1 MGSRNRSIRFKIFL
15 LLLLPLLMLSAM
27 WGFALKLTV
36 GDGLVL
42 LRSKT
47 LYDTI
52 GTTSTDL
59 GTQIQAERA
68 LTAGVLSSGRT
79 TSAAL
84 TAQQAKTT
92 AAADKFKK
100 SAEDEAAHD
109 AMSEELTAPLE
120 SLLSSLER
128 LPTIREGV
136 SLGSSDRLTTIT
148 AYNSIMDDLF
158 ALYERLV
165 SVPDLATYQQAS
177 AMQAMGNAHEMITRE
192 DALVRG
198 ALASGTMTAAEQ
210 NAFSEWVATR
220 RFLYGKNRPVL
231 SGEMRAPYEQVLTSP
246 LFDRFTAL
254 ENQIINQVRSGGP
267 LPADAEKWSP
277 TVDQLILRLDSARVK
292 ASDALSVSA
301 TSVATGVMLRI
312 LIAGGL
318 GLVVIIVTIVF
329 SVRFG
334 RRLAR
339 DLAGLRDA
347 ALELAVVRLPQVV
360 EKLRRGE
367 EVDVEAEA
375 PAIKATGS
383 NEVEDVARAFTSVQR
398 TAVEAAVGQAALR
411 RGVSHVF
418 LNLARRNQT
427 LLHRQLTLLDTMQ
440 RRAEDPESLEDLF
453 RLDHLTTRMRRH
465 AESLIILSGSA
476 PGRSWRKPVPLIDV
490 VRAAISEVEDYTR
503 VAMAPMPDAAIAG
516 ATVADVVHLIAEL
529 LENATI
535 FSPPQTK
542 VAVRGEIVANGLAV
556 EIEDRGLGLMPE
568 EYDEINARLSDPPE
582 FDLADSDRL
591 GLFVVGQLAARHEIR
606 VVLRG
611 SPFGGTT
618 AIVLIPRTLMT
629 DKGSRAALA
638 GPAPAAST
646 RSPRRPPAATT
657 PTSRSATRSRP
668 TSGWEAP
675 LPPATPGESARS
687 PGRSPGTHRTTL
699 PAGFPCR
706 CPAAFRWRSRAAF
719 RWRFRAAFPGRL
731 PGRFPGRRRTAR
743 NVRARPSRPRS
754 SRRPPSGARPRPPPH
769 SPLRRPSRRPPRR
782 PPRRRPPPRARRR
795 TAWHSGRA
803 NSGPGAPS
811 PTEPTPACRA
821 GFARPTSL
829 RSFAP
834 SPRRRRRRRRRCPPR
849 PSRSGR
855 RRRPGRCS
863 APSSTARGAAGRTP
877 ISRVGP
883 HPATT
888 YITRTVRRVTN
899 DRQSDVDRRTELAA
913 RRSHQQGRRRAPG
926 GDPLHRRPRRWGLPG
941 AEPGGRGAPVRG
953 RGRVPE
959 PGAGRG
965 AALRRGRGQ
974 ADHRG
979 DGGRV
984 PVRDGRRPGHL
995 PRRPGRLR
1003 RRRRAHRVRDGDAG
1017 QAGGPAHL
1025 HQPAADLSM
1034 RWAAT

>member
-1 MGSRNRSIRFKIFL
+1 
-15 LLLLPLLMLSAM
+15 M

-42 LRSKT
+42 LRSKA

-52 GTTSTDL
+52 GVSSTDL

-68 LTAGVLSSGRT
+68 LTAGVLSSGQT

-92 AAADKFKK
+92 AAADRFKK
-100 SAEDEAAHD
+100 SADDEATRD
-109 AMSEELTAPLE
+109 AMSDELMAPLE

-136 SLGSSDRLTTIT
+136 SLGRSDRLTAIT
-148 AYNSIMDDLF
+148 AYNAIMDDLF

-165 SVPDLATYQQAS
+165 SVPDLATFQQAS
-177 AMQAMGNAHEMITRE
+177 AMQGMGNAHEMITRE

-198 ALASGTMTAAEQ
+198 ALASGTMTSDEQ

-254 ENQIINQVRSGGP
+254 ENQIVNQVRSGGP

-277 TVDQLILRLDSARVK
+277 TIDQLILRLDSARVK

-301 TSVATGVMLRI
+301 TSVATGIMLRI

-318 GLVVIIVTIVF
+318 GLVVIIATIVF

-347 ALELAVVRLPQVV
+347 ARELADVRLPQVV

-367 EVDVEAEA
+367 DVDVEAEA
-375 PAIKATGS
+375 PPIKATGS
-383 NEVEDVARAFTSVQR
+383 NEVEDVAHAFSSVQR

-411 RGVSHVF
+411 RGVSQVF
-418 LNLARRNQT
+418 LNLARRKQT

-503 VAMAPMPDAAIAG
+503 VSMAPMPNAAIAG

-529 LENATI
+529 VENATI

-542 VAVRGEIVANGLAV
+542 VAVRGEVVANGLAV
-556 EIEDRGLGLMPE
+556 EIEDRGLGLTPE
-568 EYDEINARLSDPPE
+568 EYDEINARLADPPE

-591 GLFVVGQLAARHEIR
+591 GLFVVGQLAARHEIG

-611 SPFGGTT
+611 SPYGGTT
-618 AIVLIPRTLMT
+618 AIVLIPRALMT
-629 DKGSRAALA
+629 EEGSPAALA
-638 GPAPAAST
+638 GPAPRGAHAKPALAAGGNDTDISLSDT
-646 RSPRRPPAATT
+646 LQADLGLGGPAPAGEPREVRTLAGELAGDAPGGAPGSVPGVSDGVPGEFPWETEGLEERTGASEPSPFFTPAAQRTEAV
-657 PTSRSATRSRP
+657 PSATRDDLSSRSLG
-668 TSGWEAP
+668 SGLENPRPAAAP
-675 LPPATPGESARS
+675 SASPSPAPSAPPSSEPATAAAGVAANGLAQRTSKQRARGPVS
-687 PGRSPGTHRTTL
+687 NGTH
-699 PAGFPCR
+699 AG
-706 CPAAFRWRSRAAF
+706 
-719 RWRFRAAFPGRL
+719 
-731 PGRFPGRRRTAR
+731 
-743 NVRARPSRPRS
+743 
-754 SRRPPSGARPRPPPH
+754 
-769 SPLRRPSRRPPRR
+769 
-782 PPRRRPPPRARRR
+782 
-795 TAWHSGRA
+795 
-803 NSGPGAPS
+803 
-811 PTEPTPACRA
+811 
-821 GFARPTSL
+821 
-829 RSFAP
+829 
-834 SPRRRRRRRRRCPPR
+834 
-849 PSRSGR
+849 
-855 RRRPGRCS
+855 
-863 APSSTARGAAGRTP
+863 
-877 ISRVGP
+877 
-883 HPATT
+883 
-888 YITRTVRRVTN
+888 
-899 DRQSDVDRRTELAA
+899 
-913 RRSHQQGRRRAPG
+913 
-926 GDPLHRRPRRWGLPG
+926 
-941 AEPGGRGAPVRG
+941 
-953 RGRVPE
+953 
-959 PGAGRG
+959 
-965 AALRRGRGQ
+965 
-974 ADHRG
+974 
-979 DGGRV
+979 
-984 PVRDGRRPGHL
+984 L
-995 PRRPGRLR
+995 PRRVRQANIAPQLRAQETGPQTPPLSAPPVEERSPEEARAMFSAFQRGALRGREDSDQPGG
-1003 RRRRAHRVRDGDAG
+1003 AAPGDHVHNTHG
-1017 QAGGPAHL
+1017 EKG
-1025 HQPAADLSM
+1025 DE
-1034 RWAAT
+1034 

>member
-1 MGSRNRSIRFKIFL
+1 
-15 LLLLPLLMLSAM
+15 M

-68 LTAGVLSSGRT
+68 LTAGVLSSGQN

-100 SAEDEAAHD
+100 SADDDAARD
-109 AMSEELTAPLE
+109 AMSDDLVAPLE

-128 LPTIREGV
+128 LPSIREGV
-136 SLGSSDRLTTIT
+136 SLGRSDRLTAIT
-148 AYNSIMDDLF
+148 AYNAIMDDLF

-165 SVPDLATYQQAS
+165 SVPDLTTFQQAS
-177 AMQAMGNAHEMITRE
+177 AMQGMGNAHEMITRE

-198 ALASGTMTAAEQ
+198 ALASGTMTADEQ
-210 NAFSEWVATR
+210 NAFSEWVTTR

-254 ENQIINQVRSGGP
+254 ENQVVNQVRAGGP

-277 TVDQLILRLDSARVK
+277 TTDQLILRLDSARVK

-301 TSVATGVMLRI
+301 TSVATGIMLRI
-312 LIAGGL
+312 LVAGGL
-318 GLVVIIVTIVF
+318 GLVVIIATIVF

-347 ALELAVVRLPQVV
+347 ALELADVRLPQVV

-367 EVDVEAEA
+367 DVDVEAEA
-375 PAIKATGS
+375 PPIKATGS
-383 NEVEDVARAFTSVQR
+383 NEVEDVAHAFSSVQR

-411 RGVSHVF
+411 RGVSQVF
-418 LNLARRNQT
+418 LNLARRKQT

-503 VAMAPMPDAAIAG
+503 VSMAPMPNAAIVG

-529 LENATI
+529 VENATI

-542 VAVRGEIVANGLAV
+542 VEVRGEVVANGLAV
-556 EIEDRGLGLMPE
+556 EIEDRGLGLMPD
-568 EYDEINARLSDPPE
+568 EYDEINARLADPPE

-591 GLFVVGQLAARHEIR
+591 GLFVVGQLAARHEIG

-611 SPFGGTT
+611 SPYGGTT
-618 AIVLIPRTLMT
+618 AIVLIPRILVVEE
-629 DKGSRAALA
+629 GSPAALA
-638 GPAPAAST
+638 GPAARGAHAKPSLAAGGNDTDISLSDTLQADLGLGGLAPAGEPREIRTLAGEVARDVPDGVYGGVPVSAPREVRGEVSREVRGEVSREVRGEVSRETRGEVPGETEDREERAGASEPSPFFTPAALRT
-646 RSPRRPPAATT
+646 EAVP
-657 PTSRSATRSRP
+657 SATRDDLSSRHLG
-668 TSGWEAP
+668 SGFD
-675 LPPATPGESARS
+675 S
-687 PGRSPGTHRTTL
+687 PR
-699 PAGFPCR
+699 
-706 CPAAFRWRSRAAF
+706 PAAA
-719 RWRFRAAFPGRL
+719 
-731 PGRFPGRRRTAR
+731 
-743 NVRARPSRPRS
+743 PS
-754 SRRPPSGARPRPPPH
+754 A
-769 SPLRRPSRRPPRR
+769 
-782 PPRRRPPPRARRR
+782 
-795 TAWHSGRA
+795 
-803 NSGPGAPS
+803 APS
-811 PTEPTPACRA
+811 PV
-821 GFARPTSL
+821 
-829 RSFAP
+829 
-834 SPRRRRRRRRRCPPR
+834 
-849 PSRSGR
+849 
-855 RRRPGRCS
+855 
-863 APSSTARGAAGRTP
+863 PSSEPATASAGVAANGLAQRTSKQRARGPVSNGTHAG
-877 ISRVGP
+877 
-883 HPATT
+883 
-888 YITRTVRRVTN
+888 
-899 DRQSDVDRRTELAA
+899 
-913 RRSHQQGRRRAPG
+913 
-926 GDPLHRRPRRWGLPG
+926 
-941 AEPGGRGAPVRG
+941 
-953 RGRVPE
+953 
-959 PGAGRG
+959 
-965 AALRRGRGQ
+965 
-974 ADHRG
+974 
-979 DGGRV
+979 
-984 PVRDGRRPGHL
+984 L
-995 PRRPGRLR
+995 PRRVRQANIAPQLRTQSPEAAPQTPPLSAPTVEERSPEEARAMFSAFQRGALRGREDSDQPGGAAPGDH
-1003 RRRRAHRVRDGDAG
+1003 AHNTHGEKGDE
-1017 QAGGPAHL
+1017 
-1025 HQPAADLSM
+1025 
-1034 RWAAT
+1034 

>member
-52 GTTSTDL
+52 GVASTDL
-59 GTQIQAERA
+59 GTQIQVERA
-68 LTAGVLSSGRT
+68 LTAGVLSSGQT
-79 TSAAL
+79 TSAGL

-100 SAEDEAAHD
+100 SADDEAARD
-109 AMSEELTAPLE
+109 AMSDELLAPLE

-136 SLGSSDRLTTIT
+136 SLGRSDRLTAIT
-148 AYNSIMDDLF
+148 AYNAILDDLF

-165 SVPDLATYQQAS
+165 SVPDLATFQQAS
-177 AMQAMGNAHEMITRE
+177 AMQGMGNAHEMITRE

-198 ALASGTMTAAEQ
+198 ALASGTMTADEQ

-254 ENQIINQVRSGGP
+254 ENQIVNQVRSGGP

-277 TVDQLILRLDSARVK
+277 TIDQLILRLDSARVK

-301 TSVATGVMLRI
+301 TSVATGIMLRI
-312 LIAGGL
+312 LVAGGL
-318 GLVVIIVTIVF
+318 GLVVIIATIVF

-347 ALELAVVRLPQVV
+347 ALELADVRLPQVV

-367 EVDVEAEA
+367 DVDVEAEA
-375 PAIKATGS
+375 PPIKATGS
-383 NEVEDVARAFTSVQR
+383 NEVEDVAHAFSSVQR

-411 RGVSHVF
+411 RGVSQVF
-418 LNLARRNQT
+418 LNLARRKQT

-440 RRAEDPESLEDLF
+440 RRAEDPEGLEDLF

-503 VAMAPMPDAAIAG
+503 VSMAPMPNAAIVG

-529 LENATI
+529 LENATV

-542 VAVRGEIVANGLAV
+542 VAVRGEVVANGLAV
-556 EIEDRGLGLMPE
+556 EIEDRGLGLTPE
-568 EYDEINARLSDPPE
+568 EYDEINARLADPPE

-591 GLFVVGQLAARHEIR
+591 GLFVVGQLAARHEIG

-611 SPFGGTT
+611 SPYGGTT
-618 AIVLIPRTLMT
+618 AIVLIPRTLMMEE
-629 DKGSRAALA
+629 GSPAALA
-638 GPAPAAST
+638 GPASRGAHAKPALAAGGNDTDISLSDTLQADLGPGGPAAPAGELREVRTLAEELAGDVPGGVPGGVPEGVPGEYPWETEERTGASEP
-646 RSPRRPPAATT
+646 SPFFTPAAQRTEAV
-657 PTSRSATRSRP
+657 PSAARDDLSSRSLGSGFENPRP
-668 TSGWEAP
+668 FAAP
-675 LPPATPGESARS
+675 SASPSAAPSASPSVAPSAEPATAAAGVAANGLAQRTSKQRARG
-687 PGRSPGTHRTTL
+687 PVANGTH
-699 PAGFPCR
+699 AG
-706 CPAAFRWRSRAAF
+706 
-719 RWRFRAAFPGRL
+719 
-731 PGRFPGRRRTAR
+731 
-743 NVRARPSRPRS
+743 
-754 SRRPPSGARPRPPPH
+754 
-769 SPLRRPSRRPPRR
+769 
-782 PPRRRPPPRARRR
+782 
-795 TAWHSGRA
+795 
-803 NSGPGAPS
+803 
-811 PTEPTPACRA
+811 
-821 GFARPTSL
+821 
-829 RSFAP
+829 
-834 SPRRRRRRRRRCPPR
+834 
-849 PSRSGR
+849 
-855 RRRPGRCS
+855 
-863 APSSTARGAAGRTP
+863 
-877 ISRVGP
+877 
-883 HPATT
+883 
-888 YITRTVRRVTN
+888 
-899 DRQSDVDRRTELAA
+899 
-913 RRSHQQGRRRAPG
+913 
-926 GDPLHRRPRRWGLPG
+926 
-941 AEPGGRGAPVRG
+941 
-953 RGRVPE
+953 
-959 PGAGRG
+959 
-965 AALRRGRGQ
+965 
-974 ADHRG
+974 
-979 DGGRV
+979 
-984 PVRDGRRPGHL
+984 L
-995 PRRPGRLR
+995 PRRVRQANIAPQLRAQSQETAPQTPPLSAPTVEERSPEEARAMFSAFQRGALRGREDSDQPGG
-1003 RRRRAHRVRDGDAG
+1003 AAPGDHVHNTHG
-1017 QAGGPAHL
+1017 EKG
-1025 HQPAADLSM
+1025 DE
-1034 RWAAT
+1034 

>member
-1 MGSRNRSIRFKIFL
+1 
-15 LLLLPLLMLSAM
+15 M

-92 AAADKFKK
+92 AAADTFKK

-109 AMSEELTAPLE
+109 AMSDELTAPLE

-136 SLGSSDRLTTIT
+136 SLGSADRLTTIT

-165 SVPDLATYQQAS
+165 SVPDLATFQQAS

-198 ALASGTMTAAEQ
+198 ALASGTITAAEQ

-529 LENATI
+529 VENATI

-606 VVLRG
+606 VILRG

-638 GPAPAAST
+638 GPVPRGVHAKPTPAAGGNDTDISLSDTLQADLGLGGPAPAGDPRGVRTLAGQIAGDAQDDASGGH
-646 RSPRRPPAATT
+646 PVQ
-657 PTSRSATRSRP
+657 
-668 TSGWEAP
+668 
-675 LPPATPGESARS
+675 
-687 PGRSPGTHRTTL
+687 
-699 PAGFPCR
+699 
-706 CPAAFRWRSRAAF
+706 
-719 RWRFRAAFPGRL
+719 L
-731 PGRFPGRRRTAR
+731 PGRVSVEVTGGISVEAPGGVPREASREVPGEVSGEAEDREERTGASE
-743 NVRARPSRPRS
+743 PSPFFTPAALRS
-754 SRRPPSGARPRPPPH
+754 EA
-769 SPLRRPSRRPPRR
+769 
-782 PPRRRPPPRARRR
+782 
-795 TAWHSGRA
+795 
-803 NSGPGAPS
+803 APS
-811 PTEPTPACRA
+811 A
-821 GFARPTSL
+821 S
-829 RSFAP
+829 P
-834 SPRRRRRRRRRCPPR
+834 SAAFSAS
-849 PSRSGR
+849 PSV
-855 RRRPGRCS
+855 
-863 APSSTARGAAGRTP
+863 APSSAPATAAAGAAPNGLAQRTSKQRARGAVSNGTHAGLP
-877 ISRVGP
+877 
-883 HPATT
+883 
-888 YITRTVRRVTN
+888 RRV
-899 DRQSDVDRRTELAA
+899 RQANIAPQLRTQSEETAPQTPPLSAPTVEERSPEEA
-913 RRSHQQGRRRAPG
+913 RAMFSAFQH
-926 GDPLHRRPRRWGLPG
+926 G
-941 AEPGGRGAPVRG
+941 A
-953 RGRVPE
+953 
-959 PGAGRG
+959 
-965 AALRRGRGQ
+965 RRGREDSDQPGG
-974 ADHRG
+974 AAPGDHVHNTHGEKG
-979 DGGRV
+979 DE
-984 PVRDGRRPGHL
+984 
-995 PRRPGRLR
+995 
-1003 RRRRAHRVRDGDAG
+1003 
-1017 QAGGPAHL
+1017 
-1025 HQPAADLSM
+1025 
-1034 RWAAT
+1034 

>member
-1 MGSRNRSIRFKIFL
+1 
-15 LLLLPLLMLSAM
+15 M

-42 LRSKT
+42 LRSKA

-52 GTTSTDL
+52 GVTSTDL

-68 LTAGVLSSGRT
+68 LTAGVLSSGQT

-92 AAADKFKK
+92 AAADRFKK
-100 SAEDEAAHD
+100 SADDEATRD
-109 AMSEELTAPLE
+109 AMSDELVAPLD

-136 SLGSSDRLTTIT
+136 SLGRSDRLTAIT
-148 AYNSIMDDLF
+148 AYNAIMDDLF

-165 SVPDLATYQQAS
+165 SVPDLATFQQAS
-177 AMQAMGNAHEMITRE
+177 AMQGMGNAHEMITRE

-198 ALASGTMTAAEQ
+198 ALASGTMTSDEQ

-254 ENQIINQVRSGGP
+254 ENQIVNQVRSGGP

-277 TVDQLILRLDSARVK
+277 TIDQLILRLDSARVK

-301 TSVATGVMLRI
+301 TSVATGIMLRI

-318 GLVVIIVTIVF
+318 GLVVIIATIVF

-347 ALELAVVRLPQVV
+347 ALDLADVRLPQVV

-367 EVDVEAEA
+367 DVDVEAEA
-375 PAIKATGS
+375 PPIKATGS
-383 NEVEDVARAFTSVQR
+383 NEVEDVAHAFSSVQR

-411 RGVSHVF
+411 RGVSQVF
-418 LNLARRNQT
+418 LNLARRKQT

-503 VAMAPMPDAAIAG
+503 VSMAPMPNAAVVG

-542 VAVRGEIVANGLAV
+542 VAVRGEVVANGLAV
-556 EIEDRGLGLMPE
+556 EIEDRGLGLAPE
-568 EYDEINARLSDPPE
+568 EYDEINARLADPPE

-591 GLFVVGQLAARHEIR
+591 GLFVVGQLAARHQIG

-611 SPFGGTT
+611 SPYGGTT
-618 AIVLIPRTLMT
+618 AIVLIPRTLVVEE
-629 DKGSRAALA
+629 GSPAALA
-638 GPAPAAST
+638 GPAPRGAHAKPALAVGGNDTDISLSDTLQADLGLGGPAPAGDPREVRTLTGEIAGDAPRGVPNGAPGGVPNGVPGGVPDGVPGEFPWETEDREERTDASEP
-646 RSPRRPPAATT
+646 SPFFTPAALRTEAV
-657 PTSRSATRSRP
+657 PSATRDDLSSRP
-668 TSGWEAP
+668 LGSDFENPRPAAAP
-675 LPPATPGESARS
+675 SAPPSVAPSSEPATAAASVAANGLAQRTSKQRARS
-687 PGRSPGTHRTTL
+687 PLSNGTH
-699 PAGFPCR
+699 AG
-706 CPAAFRWRSRAAF
+706 
-719 RWRFRAAFPGRL
+719 
-731 PGRFPGRRRTAR
+731 
-743 NVRARPSRPRS
+743 
-754 SRRPPSGARPRPPPH
+754 
-769 SPLRRPSRRPPRR
+769 
-782 PPRRRPPPRARRR
+782 
-795 TAWHSGRA
+795 
-803 NSGPGAPS
+803 
-811 PTEPTPACRA
+811 
-821 GFARPTSL
+821 
-829 RSFAP
+829 
-834 SPRRRRRRRRRCPPR
+834 
-849 PSRSGR
+849 
-855 RRRPGRCS
+855 
-863 APSSTARGAAGRTP
+863 
-877 ISRVGP
+877 
-883 HPATT
+883 
-888 YITRTVRRVTN
+888 
-899 DRQSDVDRRTELAA
+899 
-913 RRSHQQGRRRAPG
+913 
-926 GDPLHRRPRRWGLPG
+926 
-941 AEPGGRGAPVRG
+941 
-953 RGRVPE
+953 
-959 PGAGRG
+959 
-965 AALRRGRGQ
+965 
-974 ADHRG
+974 
-979 DGGRV
+979 
-984 PVRDGRRPGHL
+984 L
-995 PRRPGRLR
+995 PRRVRQANIAPQLRAQSETGPQTPPLSAPTVEERSPEEARAMFSAFQRGALRGREDSDQPGG
-1003 RRRRAHRVRDGDAG
+1003 AAPGDHVHNTHG
-1017 QAGGPAHL
+1017 EKG
-1025 HQPAADLSM
+1025 DE
-1034 RWAAT
+1034 